1 MGKKRCL
8 KCNKKIKSILPL
20 QCKCK
25 NYYCNMHKIASEHDC
40 SFNYLKEN
48 QERLEKNNEKII
60 SNKLE
65 SMAPGL
71 YQ

>member
-8 KCNKKIKSILPL
+8 TCNKKIKSVMPL

-25 NYYCNMHKIASEHDC
+25 NYYCNMHKVASNHNC
-40 SFNYLKEN
+40 SFDFFKEN
-48 QERLEKNNEKII
+48 QNRLRERNQKVVA
-60 SNKLE
+60 NKLE
-65 SMAPGL
+65 NMSSGL